1 MRKCERVTSISGPGP
16 QLGAIPR
23 YNNVKGKV
31 FLDLKKYIC
40 KNFGAQ
46 FFYCLIY
53 YLKYT

>member
-31 FLDLKKYIC
+31 FLDLK
-40 KNFGAQ
+40 
-46 FFYCLIY
+46 
-53 YLKYT
+53 

>member
-31 FLDLKKYIC
+31 FFRFLKNIC
-40 KNFGAQ
+40 EDFGAQ
-46 FFYCLIY
+46 LFYCLI
-53 YLKYT
+53 